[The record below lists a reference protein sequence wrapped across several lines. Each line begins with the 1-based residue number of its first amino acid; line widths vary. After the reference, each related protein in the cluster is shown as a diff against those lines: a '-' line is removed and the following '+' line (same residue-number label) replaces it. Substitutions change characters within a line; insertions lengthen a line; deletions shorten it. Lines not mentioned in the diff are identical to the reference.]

1 MVEAFIAL
9 GSNLGDRAAHLRAGI
24 EALASLGSDVRVSP
38 FYETAPV
45 GYLDQG
51 PFLNGA
57 ASIQTD
63 LAPAAVLR
71 ALLAIEAGHGRIR
84 DVRNGPRTLDLDLIL
99 YDDLVLETPEL
110 VVPHPR
116 LQERGFVLVPLCDLA
131 PERVHPL
138 LGATMRELLA
148 RLGPQAYRRVSIE
161 AS

>member
-9 GSNLGDRAAHLRAGI
+9 GSNVGDRAAHLRAAI
-24 EALASLGSDVRVSP
+24 EALTRIDSHLLVSP

-51 PFLNGA
+51 PFLNGVVR
-57 ASIQTD
+57 IETGLD
-63 LAPAAVLR
+63 PAALLR
-71 ALLAIEAGHGRIR
+71 ALLAVEVEHGRVR

-99 YDDLVLETPEL
+99 YGDLVFETPEL

-116 LQERGFVLVPLCDLA
+116 LQERAFVLVPLCDLA
-131 PERVHPL
+131 PERVHPVS
-138 LGATMRELLA
+138 GATMRELLA
-148 RLGPQAYRRVSIE
+148 RLGPHDYRRVLID